1 MKKRIGIIAI
11 SCIILLTALPTMQ
24 ANAQIPI
31 VSIITS
37 AIKKVI
43 VAIDLKVQQMQN
55 KTLWLQNAQKELET
69 KMSQLQLNDISDWA
83 NKQKKLYSDYY
94 QELQKVKSVISTY
107 QQVKDITQQQLQ
119 LVKEYNTAYSQFKQD
134 KNFSAS
140 EINYMGQV
148 YNGIL
153 NESVQNLNELLLA
166 INSFTTTMADAK
178 RLEIISSTAKKMNS
192 NLTDLRKFNNQNR
205 TLTMQRAKENND
217 IQTTQQLYGL
227 PKN

>member
-11 SCIILLTALPTMQ
+11 SFSLLLGALPTMQ

-119 LVKEYNTAYSQFKQD
+119 LVKEYNAAYSQFKQD
-134 KNFSAS
+134 KNFSGS

-153 NESVQNLNELLLA
+153 SESVQNLNELLLA

-178 RLEIISSTAKKMNS
+178 RLEIISSTATKMNN

-205 TLTMQRAKENND
+205 SLSIQRAKENND
-217 IQTTQQLYGL
+217 VQTTQQLYGL

>member
-11 SCIILLTALPTMQ
+11 SCSLLLTALPTMQ

-55 KTLWLQNAQKELET
+55 QTLWLQNAEKELET

-94 QELQKVKSVISTY
+94 QELQKVKSVITTY
-107 QQVKDITQQQLQ
+107 QEVKDITQQQLE

-134 KNFSAS
+134 KNFSAT

-178 RLEIISSTAKKMNS
+178 RLEIISSTARKMNS
-192 NLTDLRKFNNQNR
+192 NLTDLRKFNNQNMA
-205 TLTMQRAKENND
+205 LTMQRAKENND

>member
-11 SCIILLTALPTMQ
+11 SFSLLLGALPTMQ

-94 QELQKVKSVISTY
+94 QELQKVKSVITTY
-107 QQVKDITQQQLQ
+107 QEVKDITQQQLQ

-192 NLTDLRKFNNQNR
+192 ALTDLRKFNNQNR
-205 TLTMQRAKENND
+205 SLSMQRAKENND
-217 IQTTQQLYGL
+217 VQTTQQLYGL

>member
-1 MKKRIGIIAI
+1 
-11 SCIILLTALPTMQ
+11 
-24 ANAQIPI
+24 
-31 VSIITS
+31 
-37 AIKKVI
+37 
-43 VAIDLKVQQMQN
+43 
-55 KTLWLQNAQKELET
+55 
-69 KMSQLQLNDISDWA
+69 
-83 NKQKKLYSDYY
+83 
-94 QELQKVKSVISTY
+94 
-107 QQVKDITQQQLQ
+107 

-134 KNFSAS
+134 KNFSVN

-178 RLEIISSTAKKMNS
+178 RLEIISSTARKMNS
-192 NLTDLRKFNNQNR
+192 NLTDLRKFNNQNM
-205 TLTMQRAKENND
+205 TLTMQRAKANND

>member
-11 SCIILLTALPTMQ
+11 SFSLLLSGLPTMQ

-94 QELQKVKSVISTY
+94 QELQKVKSVITTY
-107 QQVKDITQQQLQ
+107 QEVKDITKQQLE

-153 NESVQNLNELLLA
+153 SESV
-166 INSFTTTMADAK
+166 
-178 RLEIISSTAKKMNS
+178 
-192 NLTDLRKFNNQNR
+192 
-205 TLTMQRAKENND
+205 
-217 IQTTQQLYGL
+217 
-227 PKN
+227 

>member
-11 SCIILLTALPTMQ
+11 SCSLLLTALPTMQ

-55 KTLWLQNAQKELET
+55 QTLWLQNAEKELET

-94 QELQKVKSVISTY
+94 QELQKVKSVITTY
-107 QQVKDITQQQLQ
+107 QEVKDITQQQLE

-192 NLTDLRKFNNQNR
+192 NLTDLRKFNNQNM
-205 TLTMQRAKENND
+205 TLTMQRAKANND

>member
-217 IQTTQQLYGL
+217 VQTTQQLYGL

>member
-11 SCIILLTALPTMQ
+11 SCIILLTALPTIQ

-153 NESVQNLNELLLA
+153 SESVQNLNELLLA

-178 RLEIISSTAKKMNS
+178 RLEIISSTAKKMNN

-205 TLTMQRAKENND
+205 SLTMQRAKENND
-217 IQTTQQLYGL
+217 VQTTQQLYGL

>member
-11 SCIILLTALPTMQ
+11 SCSLLLTALPTMQ

-55 KTLWLQNAQKELET
+55 QTLWLQNAEKELET

-94 QELQKVKSVISTY
+94 QELQKVKSVITTY
-107 QQVKDITQQQLQ
+107 QEVKDITQQQLE

-178 RLEIISSTAKKMNS
+178 RLEIISSTARKMNS
-192 NLTDLRKFNNQNR
+192 NLTDLRKFNNQNMA
-205 TLTMQRAKENND
+205 LTMQRAKENND

>member
-1 MKKRIGIIAI
+1 MKKRIGVIAI
-11 SCIILLTALPTMQ
+11 SCSLLLTALPTMQ

-55 KTLWLQNAQKELET
+55 QTLWLQNAEKELET

-94 QELQKVKSVISTY
+94 QELQKVKSVITTY
-107 QQVKDITQQQLQ
+107 QEVKDITQQQLE

-134 KNFSAS
+134 KNFSVN

-178 RLEIISSTAKKMNS
+178 RLEIISSTARKMNS
-192 NLTDLRKFNNQNR
+192 NLTDLRKFNNQNMA
-205 TLTMQRAKENND
+205 LTMQRAKENND

>member
-1 MKKRIGIIAI
+1 
-11 SCIILLTALPTMQ
+11 MQ

-107 QQVKDITQQQLQ
+107 QQVKDIDL
-119 LVKEYNTAYSQFKQD
+119 
-134 KNFSAS
+134 
-140 EINYMGQV
+140 
-148 YNGIL
+148 
-153 NESVQNLNELLLA
+153 
-166 INSFTTTMADAK
+166 SF
-178 RLEIISSTAKKMNS
+178 
-192 NLTDLRKFNNQNR
+192 F
-205 TLTMQRAKENND
+205 
-217 IQTTQQLYGL
+217 
-227 PKN
+227 